1 MTAIYPYIFYQN
13 CATMLFEYDGGTP
26 FHLYVKA
33 CFKENKNWGSKDRK
47 RYRTACYFF
56 WRNAYGV
63 SRQSPEIILQWLQ
76 THFTTAVG
84 NQNLNIPTSNNTP
97 SIKQSETIANPTDK
111 SNRTVNTESTPPKS
125 PKSNRIDSGESN
137 QADNPESNKNYS
149 PYQSLS
155 QYLSQTITTEIL
167 TPWFTSEPL
176 VWLSN
181 GNISLKGLQTQL
193 TKAGIAIEQT
203 QGNAIA
209 VSAQVNLNPWV
220 ENGNAYIQDI
230 SSQTAMDWSN
240 QPMAVYCHANTAVW
254 DCCAGAGGKSISL
267 LKQFPTTNLTCSDVR
282 SNILENLKQRFQL
295 LGLKQPTVFTASLNG
310 YLDNSN
316 SKNPNQTY
324 HVILADVPCTGSG
337 TWRRN
342 PENIHFFDSTTIKTF
357 AEKQFSIIQNV
368 LPSLAIGGYLV
379 YLTCSVFAAE
389 NENTIQQLLD
399 KHDNLQLISE
409 EFCGGIDIHGDFI
422 YRCIIQKVN

>member
-13 CATMLFEYDGGTP
+13 CATLLFEYHGGTP

-47 RYRTACYFF
+47 RYWTACYYF
-56 WRNAYGV
+56 WLNAFGV

-76 THFTTAVG
+76 TNFTPALG
-84 NQNLNIPTSNNTP
+84 NLQLNFPSSKSTSP
-97 SIKQSETIANPTDK
+97 KQQSETIINPYTTNN
-111 SNRTVNTESTPPKS
+111 S
-125 PKSNRIDSGESN
+125 
-137 QADNPESNKNYS
+137 DNPESNKNYS
-149 PYQSLS
+149 PYQFLS
-155 QYLSQTITTEIL
+155 QYLSQTITTDIL

-181 GNISLKGLQTQL
+181 GNISLKGLQAQL
-193 TKAGIAIEQT
+193 TKAGISIEQT
-203 QGNAIA
+203 LGTAIA

-230 SSQTAMDWSN
+230 SSQTAMDWTT
-240 QPMAVYCHANTAVW
+240 QPMAAYCHANTAVW

-295 LGLKQPTVFTASLNG
+295 LGLKQPNVFTASLNG
-310 YLDNSN
+310 YIDNSN

-324 HVILADVPCTGSG
+324 NVILADVPCTGSG

-357 AEKQFSIIQNV
+357 AEKQLSIIQNV

-399 KHDNLQLISE
+399 NHDNLQLISE

-422 YRCIIQKVN
+422 YRCIIQKVH